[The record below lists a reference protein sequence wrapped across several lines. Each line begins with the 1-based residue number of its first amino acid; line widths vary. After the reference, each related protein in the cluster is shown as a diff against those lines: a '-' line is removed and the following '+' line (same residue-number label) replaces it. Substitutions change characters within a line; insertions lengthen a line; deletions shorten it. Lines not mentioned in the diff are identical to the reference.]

1 MNKSFRKRDRIF
13 VKIPVLLLLLHKI
26 ILKSK
31 YVEDFTDSRETGLI
45 LLLVL
50 LDSHV

>member
-13 VKIPVLLLLLHKI
+13 VKIPVLLLLLLHKI

-45 LLLVL
+45 FVI
-50 LDSHV
+50 STFG